1 MKKIILYLG
10 LASIGGMIA
19 GAILLV
25 FAIIIATPNLPSLE
39 AVTDYQ
45 PKVPLRIYSADE
57 EMIGEFGE
65 ERRNVTPIAKFPDAL
80 KKAVLSIEDD
90 RFYEHHGVDFQG
102 VARAALVNLGG
113 GMSQGAST
121 ITMQVARNF
130 FLSNEKTLTRK
141 LYEILLAWKIEQN
154 LSKDK
159 ILELYMNQIYLGQR
173 SYGFAS
179 AARIYFGKNVNEL
192 SIAESAMLAGLPKAP
207 SAYNPVVNFRRAKIR
222 QEYILQRMRDLKYIS
237 SNDYAEA
244 MLEELLVKG
253 LGKEFN
259 VRADYVAEY
268 ARQLLVTMY
277 GENVYVQGLKVYT
290 TVKKVHQEA
299 AYQAVRKGIL
309 DYDLKH
315 GYRGPEGFVEIPN
328 AAFDS
333 KQMKR
338 ALDEALIS
346 HSSSDEIQSGVVL
359 EASSSELKVFISS
372 GEMVSIKGAG
382 LSFVKEA
389 LSPSAQPKL
398 RIKKGSIVRVMPSS
412 NNTFQIVQMPEV
424 ESALIS
430 LNPQTG
436 AILAMSGGFDFR
448 RGQFN
453 HAMQAQRQPGSSFKP
468 FIYAAALE
476 KGIMPRTLVNDA
488 YLSIGGAETGS
499 KPWEPK
505 NYDGKTE
512 GLMTVRAAL
521 ARSKNEGLMTVRAAL
536 ARSKNLATVRIIRAI
551 GPVYAQSFIQKFG
564 FEAEKHPPYL
574 TLALGAGSATPLQMA
589 VGYSIFA
596 NGGYG
601 VEPYLISRIVDMR
614 GKIIFEASPQAVGDE
629 SLRVLD
635 ERTAFVADSLLQEV
649 TRSGTA
655 ASARVKLGRTDI
667 AGKTGTTND
676 AHDAWFAGYH
686 PKVSAVVWMGFD
698 KPRSLGSNETGGGL
712 SLPVWI
718 NYMTRA
724 LADAPDMPRVKPAG
738 VEWEDGDWVIPEFT
752 ARPKYPSLK
761 D

>member
-346 HSSSDEIQSGVVL
+346 HPSSDEIQSGVVL

-521 ARSKNEGLMTVRAAL
+521 ARSKN
-536 ARSKNLATVRIIRAI
+536 LATVRIMRAI
-551 GPVYAQSFIQKFG
+551 GPVYAQGFIQKFG

-738 VEWEDGDWVIPEFT
+738 VEWEDGDWIIPEFT

>member
-290 TVKKVHQEA
+290 TVKKAHQEA

-389 LSPSAQPKL
+389 LSSSAQPKL

-521 ARSKNEGLMTVRAAL
+521 ARSKN
-536 ARSKNLATVRIIRAI
+536 LATVRIIRAI
-551 GPVYAQSFIQKFG
+551 GPVYAQGFIQKFG

-574 TLALGAGSATPLQMA
+574 TLALGAGSSTPLQMA

-686 PKVSAVVWMGFD
+686 PKVSVVVWMGFD

>member
-207 SAYNPVVNFRRAKIR
+207 SAYNPVFNFRRAKIR

-290 TVKKVHQEA
+290 TVKKAHQEA

-346 HSSSDEIQSGVVL
+346 HPSSDEIQSGVVL

-389 LSPSAQPKL
+389 LSSSAQPKL

-505 NYDGKTE
+505 NYDGKT
-512 GLMTVRAAL
+512 
-521 ARSKNEGLMTVRAAL
+521 EGLMTVRAAL

-686 PKVSAVVWMGFD
+686 PKVSVVVWMGFD

>member
-10 LASIGGMIA
+10 LASIGGVIA

-290 TVKKVHQEA
+290 TVKKAHQEA

-521 ARSKNEGLMTVRAAL
+521 ARSKN
-536 ARSKNLATVRIIRAI
+536 LATVRIIRAI

-614 GKIIFEASPQAVGDE
+614 GKIIFEASPQALGDE

-655 ASARVKLGRTDI
+655 ASARVKLSRTDI

>member
-277 GENVYVQGLKVYT
+277 GENVYLQGLKVYT
-290 TVKKVHQEA
+290 TVKKAHQEA

-521 ARSKNEGLMTVRAAL
+521 ARSKN
-536 ARSKNLATVRIIRAI
+536 LATVRIIRAI

-655 ASARVKLGRTDI
+655 ASARVKLSRTDI

>member
-10 LASIGGMIA
+10 LASIGGVIA

-290 TVKKVHQEA
+290 TVKKAHQEA

-521 ARSKNEGLMTVRAAL
+521 ARSKN
-536 ARSKNLATVRIIRAI
+536 LATVRIIRAI

-655 ASARVKLGRTDI
+655 ASARVKLSRTDI

>member
-290 TVKKVHQEA
+290 TVKKAHQEA

-346 HSSSDEIQSGVVL
+346 HPSSDEIQSGVVL

-521 ARSKNEGLMTVRAAL
+521 ARSKN
-536 ARSKNLATVRIIRAI
+536 LATVRIIRAI

-614 GKIIFEASPQAVGDE
+614 GKIIFEASPQALGDE

-655 ASARVKLGRTDI
+655 ASARVKLSRTDI

>member
-290 TVKKVHQEA
+290 TVKKAHQEA

-372 GEMVSIKGAG
+372 GEMVSIKGSG
-382 LSFVKEA
+382 LGFVKEA

-521 ARSKNEGLMTVRAAL
+521 ARSKN
-536 ARSKNLATVRIIRAI
+536 LATVRIIRAI

-655 ASARVKLGRTDI
+655 ASARVKLSRTDI

>member
-290 TVKKVHQEA
+290 TVKKAHQEA

-346 HSSSDEIQSGVVL
+346 HPSSDEIQSGVVL

-521 ARSKNEGLMTVRAAL
+521 ARSKN
-536 ARSKNLATVRIIRAI
+536 LATVRIMRAI
-551 GPVYAQSFIQKFG
+551 GPVYAQGFIQKFG

-614 GKIIFEASPQAVGDE
+614 GKIIFEASPQVVGDE

-724 LADAPDMPRVKPAG
+724 LADVPDMPRVKPAG

>member
-346 HSSSDEIQSGVVL
+346 HPSSDEIQSGVVL

-521 ARSKNEGLMTVRAAL
+521 ARSKN
-536 ARSKNLATVRIIRAI
+536 LATVRIIRAI
-551 GPVYAQSFIQKFG
+551 GPVYAQGFIQKFG

-574 TLALGAGSATPLQMA
+574 TLALGAGSSTPLQMA

-738 VEWEDGDWVIPEFT
+738 VEWEDGDWIIPEFT

>member
-290 TVKKVHQEA
+290 TVKKAHQEA

-521 ARSKNEGLMTVRAAL
+521 ARSKN
-536 ARSKNLATVRIIRAI
+536 LATVRIIRAI
-551 GPVYAQSFIQKFG
+551 GPVYAQGFIQKFG

-574 TLALGAGSATPLQMA
+574 TLALGAGSSTPLQMA

>member
-290 TVKKVHQEA
+290 TVKKAHQEA

-346 HSSSDEIQSGVVL
+346 HPSSDEIQSGVVL

-521 ARSKNEGLMTVRAAL
+521 ARSKN
-536 ARSKNLATVRIIRAI
+536 LATVRIIRAI
-551 GPVYAQSFIQKFG
+551 GPVYAQGFIQKFG

-574 TLALGAGSATPLQMA
+574 TLALGAGSSTPLQMA

-724 LADAPDMPRVKPAG
+724 LADVPDMPRVKPAG
-738 VEWEDGDWVIPEFT
+738 VEWEDGDWIIPEFT

>member
-19 GAILLV
+19 GTILLV

-290 TVKKVHQEA
+290 TVKKAHQEA

-346 HSSSDEIQSGVVL
+346 HSTSDEIQSGVVL

-521 ARSKNEGLMTVRAAL
+521 ARSKN
-536 ARSKNLATVRIIRAI
+536 LATVRIIRAI

-655 ASARVKLGRTDI
+655 ASARVKLSRTDI

>member
-290 TVKKVHQEA
+290 TVKKAHQEA

-346 HSSSDEIQSGVVL
+346 HPSSDEIQSGVVL

-521 ARSKNEGLMTVRAAL
+521 ARSKN
-536 ARSKNLATVRIIRAI
+536 LATVRIIRAI
-551 GPVYAQSFIQKFG
+551 GPVYAQGFIQKFG

-574 TLALGAGSATPLQMA
+574 TLALGAGSSTPLQMA

-614 GKIIFEASPQAVGDE
+614 GKIIFEASPQDVGDE

-724 LADAPDMPRVKPAG
+724 LADVPDMPRVKPAG

>member
-102 VARAALVNLGG
+102 VARAAFVNLGG

-290 TVKKVHQEA
+290 TVKKAHQEA

-346 HSSSDEIQSGVVL
+346 HPSSDEIQSGVVL

-521 ARSKNEGLMTVRAAL
+521 ARSKN
-536 ARSKNLATVRIIRAI
+536 LATVRIIRAI
-551 GPVYAQSFIQKFG
+551 GPVYAQGFIQKFG

-574 TLALGAGSATPLQMA
+574 TLALGAGSSTPLQMA

-738 VEWEDGDWVIPEFT
+738 VEWEDGDWIIPEFT